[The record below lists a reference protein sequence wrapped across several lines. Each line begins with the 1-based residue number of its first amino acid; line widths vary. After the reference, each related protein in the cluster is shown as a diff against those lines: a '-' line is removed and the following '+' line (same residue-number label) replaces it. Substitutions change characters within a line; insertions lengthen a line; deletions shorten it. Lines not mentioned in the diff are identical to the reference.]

1 MSDLIGKRLRKVLDE
16 FGEELVL
23 SVRAELMSKGKVAT
37 GHLIDSLKYQI
48 SEQDDEVQ
56 VLLYY
61 ADYFPFVDQGRQPT
75 KNGGSGE
82 LRSKI
87 EDWIRVK
94 GIVPKPDSKGKLP
107 TIKQLSFLISRKIH
121 NEGFKGTPILENVI
135 NALYLKYQYRIQ
147 EALEDDYSELVL
159 TKVEYLLGRLF
170 E

>member
-1 MSDLIGKRLRKVLDE
+1 MSLIGKRLKAVLDE
-16 FGEELVL
+16 FGTELVNL
-23 SVRAELMSKGKVAT
+23 YRTELIKANRVAS
-37 GHLIDSLKYQI
+37 GNLINSLRYEI
-48 SEQDDEVQ
+48 VENEDEVQ

-61 ADYFPFVDQGRQPT
+61 IDYGYYVDQGRQPT

-82 LRSKI
+82 LMSKI

-94 GIVPKPDSKGKLP
+94 GIVPRQNRDGTLP

-121 NEGFKGTPILENVI
+121 EHGYQSTPILGDIV

-147 EALEDDYSELVL
+147 EALEDDMSELVL